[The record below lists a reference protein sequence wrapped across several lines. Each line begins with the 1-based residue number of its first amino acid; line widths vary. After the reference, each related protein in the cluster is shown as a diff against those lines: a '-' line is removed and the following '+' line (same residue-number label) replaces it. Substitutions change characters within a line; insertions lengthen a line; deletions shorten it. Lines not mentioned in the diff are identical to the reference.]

1 MQYGW
6 MEKDMSGNLKH
17 AMFTNVGKRQINE
30 DSIGVFKNGENNC
43 YVLCDGLGG
52 HGMGDIA
59 SSLVVE
65 VFKDQFR
72 KTDDMVNF
80 LGQTFS
86 ASQDILMAEQIAQN
100 AKQKMKTT
108 GVAVV
113 TDDRNAYIGHIG
125 DSRGYVFYRNKIK
138 TRTLDHSI
146 PQMLVLS
153 KEIKEEQIRNH
164 PDRNTLLRVMGVEWE
179 EKMYDLMS
187 PIPLKKCQAF
197 LLCSDGF
204 WELINEKEMAV
215 QLKKAHCVE
224 EWLDN
229 MVRIVQENGKDKNMD
244 NYSAIAV
251 WNE

>member
-1 MQYGW
+1 
-6 MEKDMSGNLKH
+6 MSGILKY
-17 AMFTNVGKRQINE
+17 AVFTNVGGRQVNE
-30 DSIGVFKNGENNC
+30 DSVGVFQNGGNNC

-59 SSLVVE
+59 SSVVVS
-65 VFKDQFR
+65 VFEDQFR
-72 KTDDMVNF
+72 KTDDAVNF
-80 LGQTFS
+80 LGQTFV
-86 ASQDILMAEQIAQN
+86 ASQDILMAEQKKRN
-100 AKQKMKTT
+100 AKRKMKTT
-108 GVAVV
+108 CVAVV

-125 DSRGYVFYRNKIK
+125 DSRGYVFYKNKVR

-153 KEIKEEQIRNH
+153 KEIKENQIRNH
-164 PDRNTLLRVMGVEWE
+164 PDRNTLLRVMGIEWDDI
-179 EKMYDLMS
+179 MYELMA

-204 WELINEKEMAV
+204 WELIDEKEMCA
-215 QLKKAHCVE
+215 QLKMAHSAE
-224 EWLDN
+224 EWLSN
-229 MVRIVQENGKDKNMD
+229 MVRIVQMNGEGKNMD